1 MKPRNFQYIADE
13 IIKIIQ
19 EDCTFD
25 EARIGNIIEQLEKI
39 KNDNLYKAPELQ
51 YVSWDD
57 LSSVLSSNFVPSN
70 SKWETELMV
79 IFCDLSG
86 DIEDYWDDGNNELR
100 RCESERQ

>member
-1 MKPRNFQYIADE
+1 MKPRNFQEIADK
-13 IIKIIQ
+13 IIKVID
-19 EDCTFD
+19 EKCTFN
-25 EARIGNIIEQLEKI
+25 EERITSIIEQIEKI
-39 KNDNLYKAPELQ
+39 KKDNCYKAPELQ
-51 YVSWDD
+51 YVSWEE
-57 LSSVLSSNFVPSN
+57 LSSVLSSNFIPSN